1 MLLVGVLLLGVNEHF
16 HLVELV
22 HADDAGSILASCASL
37 TAVAGAP
44 TAVTQRT
51 VRQVEN
57 LVLVHTGER
66 HFGSTDQVLL
76 VRFAQTVDSSAWEL
90 RKPVPRIT
98 SGRTSV
104 GVMASVKP
112 CSSAWSTAMV
122 SMAICMRAT
131 WPRRK

>member
-44 TAVTQRT
+44 AAVTQRT

-57 LVLVHTGER
+57 LVLVHTCKR
-66 HFGSTDQVLL
+66 HFGGADQILL
-76 VRFAQTVDSSAWEL
+76 VRFAQTVDFVGMGVEEA
-90 RKPVPRIT
+90 
-98 SGRTSV
+98 RT
-104 GVMASVKP
+104 
-112 CSSAWSTAMV
+112 THHF
-122 SMAICMRAT
+122 RT
-131 WPRRK
+131 HQRRG